1 MAAVAA
7 RSHCNASRDNG
18 SLEPKIPLPK
28 TGSDEKIRYIS
39 TEWMWRCASS
49 CIERDLAYEDT
60 PAETSVRILDSIS
73 ALCPLF
79 LILRTG
85 TYLQKRS
92 ADCFTLYLRRGL
104 TP

>member
-7 RSHCNASRDNG
+7 RPHCDASRDNG
-18 SLEPKIPLPK
+18 SLELKILQPK

-39 TEWMWRCASS
+39 TKWMWRCAIS
-49 CIERDLAYEDT
+49 CVKRDLAYEDT

-79 LILRTG
+79 YIQGPG

-92 ADCFTLYLRRGL
+92 ADCLKLEI
-104 TP
+104 